1 MHTVIS
7 QAPCSPPSWFSL
19 WLHLLQLSSSLTL
32 LQPHRLPHSS
42 LSLPWD
48 LPCLKWLMCHMPNYL
63 LASFFFSVL
72 SILVIVRLVYSEK
85 LALSVIWKCY
95 LETQTHLFFKCIPH
109 DFLDNFLS
117 CDPFSAFIL
126 LNYLYVTL
134 LTAPFYLK
142 VSSGFSSK
150 ALVPV
155 NISYLHEC
163 FSASFTG
170 SSFSAPSALGTLLSS
185 VLCSLYIS
193 NPGNLILLVT
203 QICSYTLCA
212 PKLSLDFTS
221 ELYSQLPTSQLCW

>member
-109 DFLDNFLS
+109 DFLDNFLL

-142 VSSGFSSK
+142 VSSGFFFKGTSPCK
-150 ALVPV
+150 
-155 NISYLHEC
+155 YLL
-163 FSASFTG
+163 
-170 SSFSAPSALGTLLSS
+170 PSWVLFNLLHWLFFLSS
-185 VLCSLYIS
+185 QCFGNSSIICPLLFVHIQPRKSYPFSNSNLQLYTVCS
-193 NPGNLILLVT
+193 
-203 QICSYTLCA
+203 QIEPRLHLWALFPIAY
-212 PKLSLDFTS
+212 
-221 ELYSQLPTSQLCW
+221 